1 MIYKGTS
8 VSLWLMLGFGALLGL
23 ALVYGIAVALL
34 YALPFLGA
42 LLWYLWWLDHGKSGL
57 PACSVAD
64 RRSATAI
71 GDLAPFAELTRH
83 RAA

>member
-23 ALVYGIAVALL
+23 ALVYWIAVEML

-42 LLWYLWWLDHGKSGL
+42 LLWYLWWLDHGTSGAARLLGGRPPGKSRAG
-57 PACSVAD
+57 
-64 RRSATAI
+64 
-71 GDLAPFAELTRH
+71 RH
-83 RAA
+83 RDRERREFR